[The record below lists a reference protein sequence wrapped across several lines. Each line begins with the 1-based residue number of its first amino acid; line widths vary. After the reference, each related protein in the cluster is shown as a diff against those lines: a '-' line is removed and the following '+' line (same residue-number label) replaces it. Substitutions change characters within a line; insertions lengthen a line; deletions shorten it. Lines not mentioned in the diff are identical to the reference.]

1 MDIVYLMKEYPIL
14 SLLLGVL
21 AGGVVSAIGLYLAH
35 SKLDETRQEKK
46 IKGLYQA
53 LYEELKEIRNA
64 YNRDV
69 KIHWEGV
76 EKNRG
81 RIFWSNISLTQD
93 YSTIYHASANLI
105 GQVPNSKL
113 RRRIVKTYTSLKV
126 VIDYYKQNN
135 RALDEHS
142 RLLDEHSKLLD
153 ERKKNDEESKSIIKI
168 MQYENTL
175 VGFTQLLERRHH
187 RFLRLNELL
196 LKTLK
201 KELSK
206 LSYENPARTISILR
220 SSSPTT
226 PRRC

>member
-1 MDIVYLMKEYPIL
+1 MGAL
-14 SLLLGVL
+14 
-21 AGGVVSAIGLYLAH
+21 VSALGLFLAYLG
-35 SKLDETRQEKK
+35 LDAIRQRKK

-53 LYEELKEIRNA
+53 LYEELKEISNA

-69 KIHWEGV
+69 TIHWESL
-76 EKNRG
+76 EENRG

-126 VIDYYKQNN
+126 LIDYYKQNN

-142 RLLDEHSKLLD
+142 RLLD

-187 RFLRLNELL
+187 RFLRLNEIL

-201 KELSK
+201 KELSRTK
-206 LSYENPARTISILR
+206 ELSKTNERFWEQQ
-220 SSSPTT
+220 
-226 PRRC
+226 

>member
-1 MDIVYLMKEYPIL
+1 MKRWD
-14 SLLLGVL
+14 S
-21 AGGVVSAIGLYLAH
+21 S
-35 SKLDETRQEKK
+35 
-46 IKGLYQA
+46 
-53 LYEELKEIRNA
+53 
-64 YNRDV
+64 
-69 KIHWEGV
+69 
-76 EKNRG
+76 
-81 RIFWSNISLTQD
+81 
-93 YSTIYHASANLI
+93 
-105 GQVPNSKL
+105 
-113 RRRIVKTYTSLKV
+113 VKTYTSLKV

-142 RLLDEHSKLLD
+142 RLLD

-206 LSYENPARTISILR
+206 LSYEDPARTISILR